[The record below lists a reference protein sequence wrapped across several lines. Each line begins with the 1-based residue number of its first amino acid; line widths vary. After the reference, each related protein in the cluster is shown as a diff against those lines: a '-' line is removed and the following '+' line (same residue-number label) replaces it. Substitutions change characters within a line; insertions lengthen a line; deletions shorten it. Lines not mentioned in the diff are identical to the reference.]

1 MRWRGRCRCKLKE
14 FRVSLLVLLFRGVR
28 QTVIVA
34 TVLLMLFRLT
44 MLNKMLVRI
53 WEDKTAWE
61 DEERRIR
68 AGRRTARGAGAG
80 WGMLIYVVVVVMMTT
95 RKADDVD
102 ESSKCWWRS

>member
-14 FRVSLLVLLFRGVR
+14 FRVSLLVLFVRGVR
-28 QTVIVA
+28 QTVIVS

-53 WEDKTAWE
+53 WEDKTTRE
-61 DEERRIR
+61 DEERRIG
-68 AGRRTARGAGAG
+68 ACWRRTGRGAGAG
-80 WGMLIYVVVVVMMTT
+80 WGMLIYVVVAVMMTT

-102 ESSKCWWRS
+102 ESSECW